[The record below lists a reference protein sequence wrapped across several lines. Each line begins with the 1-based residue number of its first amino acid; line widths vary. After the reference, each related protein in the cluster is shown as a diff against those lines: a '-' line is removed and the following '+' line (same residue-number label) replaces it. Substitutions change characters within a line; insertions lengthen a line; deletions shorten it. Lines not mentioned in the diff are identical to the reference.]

1 MREEDFADQIFAE
14 YLELR
19 EQLASGRRPQAARLR
34 VSVCCHQQM
43 TELRGWSVCSLCRR
57 QAAVIELETIYK
69 VVGPYNHWKKIH
81 VRPAPAAP
89 RDVQERWTIELLD
102 RWVWVREI
110 IEPRPRALKLGEWR
124 SMLRCWSLLLVGSAG
139 RDEAAREMRWTA
151 GKVRYQVERARDVV
165 RTRACGVAAGQ

>member
-69 VVGPYNHWKKIH
+69 VVGPYNRWRKIH
-81 VRPAPAAP
+81 VRSAPAAP
-89 RDVQERWTIELLD
+89 RDVQERWTIGLLD
-102 RWVWVREI
+102 RWLRVRHLV
-110 IEPRPRALKLGEWR
+110 EPRPRAVKGADWKRMLLCWAFLLTGNSREDAAQELGW
-124 SMLRCWSLLLVGSAG
+124 SAG
-139 RDEAAREMRWTA
+139 R
-151 GKVRYQVERARDVV
+151 VRHQVEKARDIV
-165 RTRACGVAAGQ
+165 RERANRVAHNS